1 MDLVIF
7 ARFHARESGE
17 AAVRA
22 ALAEQIAYVRKHE
35 RDCSFIDAYSS
46 RRNTRLFWIYS
57 RWRDEAA
64 FDIHAALPNTLSF
77 IQKMEKL
84 IDHPFD
90 ATRTLS
96 ITQGPKA

>member
-1 MDLVIF
+1 MELIII
-7 ARFHARESGE
+7 ARFHAREKEE

-35 RDCSFIDAYSS
+35 PDCLFTDAYSS
-46 RRNTRLFWIYS
+46 GRKAGLFWIYA

-64 FDIHAALPNTLSF
+64 FDIHAELPNTRSF
-77 IQKMEKL
+77 IAKMEGL

-90 ATRTLS
+90 ATRASS
-96 ITQGPKA
+96 ITQDPEA

>member
-1 MDLVIF
+1 MELVII

-46 RRNTRLFWIYS
+46 RRNARLFWIYS

-90 ATRTLS
+90 ATRALS
-96 ITQGPKA
+96 ITQDPEA